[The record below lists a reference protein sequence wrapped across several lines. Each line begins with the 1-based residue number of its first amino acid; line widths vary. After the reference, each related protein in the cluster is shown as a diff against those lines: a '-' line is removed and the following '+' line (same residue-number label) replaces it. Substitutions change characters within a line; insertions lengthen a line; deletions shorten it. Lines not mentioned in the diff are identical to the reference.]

1 METIAVASVQV
12 SSLTK
17 DERLAAPASLL
28 WGVSWC
34 GRTPDRESDDAD
46 QIPVIGLVVALQGS
60 NGRWGTV
67 RVRQRRMAIERIRS
81 VAVVVSDETKAKEW
95 YNDRLG
101 FEIQE
106 GMEHWV
112 VVGPP
117 GSPTG
122 IHLCKGET
130 LEPGNTGI
138 LFYAD
143 NVEAT
148 YQELKRKGVE
158 FTRELDKAEWDE
170 NTKYAMF
177 KDPDGNEFW
186 LMPKVD

>member
-1 METIAVASVQV
+1 
-12 SSLTK
+12 
-17 DERLAAPASLL
+17 
-28 WGVSWC
+28 
-34 GRTPDRESDDAD
+34 
-46 QIPVIGLVVALQGS
+46 
-60 NGRWGTV
+60 V
-67 RVRQRRMAIERIRS
+67 RRRQMAIERIRS
-81 VAVVVSDETKAKEW
+81 VAVVVSDERKAKEW
-95 YNDRLG
+95 YRDRLG

-106 GMEHWV
+106 DMEHWV

-148 YQELKRKGVE
+148 YQELKGKGVE
-158 FTRELDKAEWDE
+158 FTRELDKAEW
-170 NTKYAMF
+170 NQNIKYAKF

>member
-1 METIAVASVQV
+1 
-12 SSLTK
+12 
-17 DERLAAPASLL
+17 
-28 WGVSWC
+28 
-34 GRTPDRESDDAD
+34 
-46 QIPVIGLVVALQGS
+46 
-60 NGRWGTV
+60 
-67 RVRQRRMAIERIRS
+67 MAIERIRS
-81 VAVVVSDETKAKEW
+81 VAVVVSDERKAKEW
-95 YNDRLG
+95 YRDRLG

-106 GMEHWV
+106 DMEHWV

-148 YQELKRKGVE
+148 YQELKGKGVE
-158 FTRELDKAEWDE
+158 FTRELDKAEW
-170 NTKYAMF
+170 NQNIKYAKF